1 MLSIGISIRKL
12 LILSIFLILFFTD
25 NLHAGHKMNPNDMEL
40 DIDNA
45 ELVEEG
51 RGWFA
56 QRCAFCHGGDGIG
69 GKGPCLTCG
78 KFKYSGNTN
87 TDILTTISIGVP
99 KSRGGSMGAFGTS
112 MSVDAIIAVIT
123 FMRAEERRRIASGE
137 IEDPY
142 IVQEPMVFPD

>member
-1 MLSIGISIRKL
+1 MFSLSKFFSFFSI
-12 LILSIFLILFFTD
+12 LILFFSA
-25 NLHAGHKMNPNDMEL
+25 NLNAGHKMNPNDLEL

-45 ELVEEG
+45 EIVKEG

-56 QRCAFCHGGDGIG
+56 QRSAFCHGGDGIG

-87 TDILTTISIGVP
+87 ADILTTISIGVP

-112 MSVDAIIAVIT
+112 MSAEAIIAVIT
-123 FMRAEERRRIASGE
+123 FMRSEERRRIASGE

-142 IVQEPMVFPD
+142 IVQEPMVFPE

>member
-1 MLSIGISIRKL
+1 
-12 LILSIFLILFFTD
+12 
-25 NLHAGHKMNPNDMEL
+25 MNPNDLEL

-45 ELVEEG
+45 EIVKEG

-87 TDILTTISIGVP
+87 ADILTTISIGVP
-99 KSRGGSMGAFGTS
+99 KSR
-112 MSVDAIIAVIT
+112 VVPW
-123 FMRAEERRRIASGE
+123 EHLEH
-137 IEDPY
+137 
-142 IVQEPMVFPD
+142 QCQLKQLLLL